1 MRRPAPEKPL
11 IAPLN
16 KEPSQEQV
24 YEGYYVGALASLFVV
39 ILLQGVALSASG
51 ESIGCGRA
59 WYLQVPTLFV
69 AAAEN
74 LLIATWPFL

>member
-1 MRRPAPEKPL
+1 VRRPAPEKPL

-24 YEGYYVGALASLFVV
+24 YEGYYIGALASLFVV

-51 ESIGCGRA
+51 ES
-59 WYLQVPTLFV
+59 
-69 AAAEN
+69 N
-74 LLIATWPFL
+74 L